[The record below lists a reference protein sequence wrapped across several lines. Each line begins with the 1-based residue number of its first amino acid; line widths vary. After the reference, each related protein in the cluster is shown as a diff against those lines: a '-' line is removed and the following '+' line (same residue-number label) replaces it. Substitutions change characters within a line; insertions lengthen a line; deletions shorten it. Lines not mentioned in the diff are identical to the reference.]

1 MVSSITLKITKI
13 FGLLPIVY
21 LKKSEE
27 DSRLVGEVNSDQQT
41 NISERVPLRL
51 QVAQGLTAYADA
63 GSLLIL
69 ACLYFL
75 HIFFVCVG

>member
-1 MVSSITLKITKI
+1 M
-13 FGLLPIVY
+13 GLMQEVY
-21 LKKSEE
+21 LQKSEE

-41 NISERVPLRL
+41 NISERVTFRL
-51 QVAQGLTAYADA
+51 QVARGLTAYAALKDTA

-75 HIFFVCVG
+75 HIFFICVG